1 MNIGNKIRI
10 FRELKG
16 YTQENMA
23 DMLKMTVNG
32 YAKIERGESDVNT
45 TKLEQIAKTLGVQA
59 EDITNFDAKLIF
71 HNHTNNKEVY
81 NASYFYNT
89 EQKELY
95 ERLLSEKDKR
105 IEALETQIK
114 ALYALLQAGKAN

>member
-1 MNIGNKIRI
+1 
-10 FRELKG
+10 
-16 YTQENMA
+16 MA
-23 DMLKMTVNG
+23 DMLKMTVNV

-45 TKLEQIAKTLGVQA
+45 TRLEQIAKMLGVQA
-59 EDITNFDAKLIF
+59 EDISTFDTDFIFQNYTNQKDTYIKSAI
-71 HNHTNNKEVY
+71 
-81 NASYFYNT
+81 YNT
-89 EQKELY
+89 VQKELY